1 MVDITLAPHE
11 RDLAA
16 WVGVRRNDEAKRQGL
31 CHKAGY
37 KGDGQKVNIEGA
49 GGELAVAKALNVY
62 WDGSVNTFK
71 QPDLQGGLQVRTRSR
86 HDYDLIIRPGDAPE
100 ERYILVTGQM
110 PHYRIQGWARGV
122 DVMLPQYF
130 KSPNDRPEAYFVPA
144 SKLQPIETLLHR
156 ETN

>member
-1 MVDITLAPHE
+1 MVDVTLAPHE
-11 RDLAA
+11 MVFAA
-16 WVGVRRNDEAKRQGL
+16 WTGVRRNVESKRRGL
-31 CHKAGY
+31 HHSAGY
-37 KGDGQKVNIEGA
+37 EGDGWGENIEGA

-71 QPDLQGGLQVRTRSR
+71 QPDLPGLQVRTRSR

-110 PHYRIQGWARGV
+110 PNYRIQGWARGS
-122 DVMLPQYF
+122 DVMLPQFLKEYGG
-130 KSPNDRPEAYFVPA
+130 RPAAYFVPA
-144 SKLQPIETLLHR
+144 SKLQPIETLPPR